1 MKVDMSA
8 EGITSRLKEM
18 DDLWLLSM
26 NLVTAGRSLPMPKTK
41 PAKHALKIFESI
53 RQVLVED
60 WDPLD
65 IGDEEGLDDE
75 YDAYVTPVYRIFVG
89 SRSENDLI
97 EQLGRI
103 EADEIGVTPADVES
117 LRPVAHKLL
126 SLSVRLDDSQC
137 D

>member
-1 MKVDMSA
+1 
-8 EGITSRLKEM
+8 
-18 DDLWLLSM
+18 
-26 NLVTAGRSLPMPKTK
+26 MPKTK

-75 YDAYVTPVYRIFVG
+75 YDAYVTPVYRILVG